1 MSTELN
7 SVTSRA
13 MEMDE
18 RHAVFQTAETEETKT
33 VENETDI
40 QKISPSSNGDVP
52 PTRDEYVHEPPVTPI
67 GLYRLEQ
74 GENGKP
80 KIVFDDPEKTNG
92 IPKTEG
98 GHMSMDAANA
108 KDGQKPGDA
117 ENATDGSQPKNSPK
131 SENASKSED
140 ASKSEETCI
149 GNTDKVDREIKHLKE
164 EKKRLEQQI
173 RAASGDE
180 GKIEKL
186 KQKLEQVEQELARK
200 DTETYRR
207 QHTTFS
213 S

>member
-13 MEMDE
+13 MEMHE
-18 RHAVFQTAETEETKT
+18 RHAIFQTAETEETKT
-33 VENETDI
+33 VENEKDV
-40 QKISPSSNGDVP
+40 QKVSPSGNGDVA
-52 PTRDEYVHEPPVTPI
+52 PTRDEYVHEPPTTPI

-74 GENGKP
+74 DENGKP
-80 KIVFDDPEKTNG
+80 KIIFDDPEKTNDT
-92 IPKTEG
+92 PRPEG
-98 GHMSMDAANA
+98 GQMPGDASKAN
-108 KDGQKPGDA
+108 DDQKPGDA
-117 ENATDGSQPKNSPK
+117 ANATDGSKPKNSP
-131 SENASKSED
+131 KSED

-149 GNTDKVDREIKHLKE
+149 GNTDKVDREIEHLKK

-186 KQKLEQVEQELARK
+186 KQKLEQVTQELARK
-200 DTETYRR
+200 DTDSYRR

>member
-7 SVTSRA
+7 SIMSRA
-13 MEMDE
+13 VEMDE
-18 RHAVFQTAETEETKT
+18 RHAIFQTAKTEETKT

-67 GLYRLEQ
+67 GLYHLEQ
-74 GENGKP
+74 DENGKP
-80 KIVFDDPEKTNG
+80 KIVFDDPEKMNET
-92 IPKTEG
+92 PRPE
-98 GHMSMDAANA
+98 
-108 KDGQKPGDA
+108 DGQMPGDA
-117 ENATDGSQPKNSPK
+117 ANATDGSQPKNSPK

-173 RAASGDE
+173 RAASGNE
-180 GKIEKL
+180 EKIEKL
-186 KQKLEQVEQELARK
+186 KQKLEQVEQELAQK
-200 DTETYRR
+200 DTESYRR

>member
-13 MEMDE
+13 MEMHE
-18 RHAVFQTAETEETKT
+18 RHAIFQTAETEETKT
-33 VENETDI
+33 VENEKDV
-40 QKISPSSNGDVP
+40 QKVSPSGNGDVA
-52 PTRDEYVHEPPVTPI
+52 PTMDELVHEPAATPI

-74 GENGKP
+74 DENGKP
-80 KIVFDDPEKTNG
+80 KIIFDDPEKTNDT
-92 IPKTEG
+92 PRPEG
-98 GHMSMDAANA
+98 GQMPGDASKAN
-108 KDGQKPGDA
+108 DDQKPGDA
-117 ENATDGSQPKNSPK
+117 ANATDGSKPKNSP
-131 SENASKSED
+131 KSED

-149 GNTDKVDREIKHLKE
+149 GNTDKVDREIEHLKK

-186 KQKLEQVEQELARK
+186 KQKLEQVTQELARK
-200 DTETYRR
+200 DTDSYRR